1 MGAERI
7 ANALRTTASSCQL
20 LWRLELDAGT
30 STPQI
35 PLATGDGARIATVA
49 TFATAALL
57 TRPLAAMAERTA
69 NAPSTTAS
77 SWLPP
82 SRSEQGAG
90 TSTPQIP
97 KATGDGAR
105 IAMVATFATAALL
118 TRPLSAMVERTA
130 NVPSTTAL
138 SWLPPSRSEQDA
150 GISTPQIPKAIG
162 DGARVA
168 MVETSTIA

>member
-1 MGAERI
+1 MGTPQILLATGDGARI
-7 ANALRTTASSCQL
+7 ATVATFNTAALLTRPTAAMVERTANVPSTTALSWLPPSRSEQG
-20 LWRLELDAGT
+20 AGT

-49 TFATAALL
+49 TFNTAALL
-57 TRPLAAMAERTA
+57 TRPTVAMAERTA

-97 KATGDGAR
+97 KAIGDGAR
-105 IAMVATFATAALL
+105 IAMVATFAT
-118 TRPLSAMVERTA
+118 
-130 NVPSTTAL
+130 
-138 SWLPPSRSEQDA
+138 
-150 GISTPQIPKAIG
+150 
-162 DGARVA
+162 
-168 MVETSTIA
+168 

>member
-35 PLATGDGARIATVA
+35 LLATGDGARIATVA
-49 TFATAALL
+49 TFNTAALL
-57 TRPLAAMAERTA
+57 TRPTA
-69 NAPSTTAS
+69 
-77 SWLPP
+77 
-82 SRSEQGAG
+82 
-90 TSTPQIP
+90 
-97 KATGDGAR
+97 
-105 IAMVATFATAALL
+105 
-118 TRPLSAMVERTA
+118 AMVERTA